1 MTTNRVPLPPNA
13 RAEVIYAPH
22 PIPSSDQAISRKSL
36 FLSGSSPTNPSQILW
51 QSRLASS
58 LASLP
63 INILDPYRPDWDSTW
78 VQDISFAP
86 FKQQVTWELD
96 MLESA
101 DVVAVYLDPESKAPI
116 SLFELGLSIRAGKAI
131 VACPEG
137 YWRRGN
143 VQVVTERFGIEFV
156 DNLDDLATRVIQ
168 RFRELG
174 VLAQ

>member
-1 MTTNRVPLPPNA
+1 MTTNRIPLPPNA
-13 RAEVIYAPH
+13 KAAVIYAPH
-22 PIPSSDQAISRKSL
+22 TIPSSTQPIGTKSL
-36 FLSGSSPTNPSQILW
+36 FLSGSSPTNPTQILW
-51 QSRLASS
+51 QSRLASA

-78 VQDISFAP
+78 IQDISFAP

-96 MLESA
+96 MLEFA

-143 VQVVTERFGIEFV
+143 VQVVAERFGVEFVENLEDLAAKVTERF
-156 DNLDDLATRVIQ
+156 AQ
-168 RFRELG
+168 LG
-174 VLAQ
+174 VRAL